1 MKRAIIV
8 HCWGGKPNYA
18 WYPDTKKQLEKLGYA
33 VTIPA
38 MPNTDEPQLNEWL
51 PHLSETIGKP
61 DEELVLIGH
70 SLGNVTIMRYLE
82 SLPADQQVGK
92 VIMVA
97 AFTDQLGFK
106 ELENFFETRLDF
118 ESIKPKAENG
128 FVVIQSDN
136 DPYVSAQYGER
147 LKEELE
153 AKLIVKHG
161 ANHFSGEVD
170 GEESCDSLPE
180 VVDNL

>member
-8 HCWGGKPNYA
+8 HCWGGNPEYA
-18 WYPDTKKQLEKLGYA
+18 WYPDTKKQLEKLGY
-33 VTIPA
+33 VVSVPA
-38 MPNTDEPQLNEWL
+38 MPNTDEPQLTEWL
-51 PHLSETIGKP
+51 PYLTSIIGVP

-82 SLPADQQVGK
+82 SLSADQTVSR

-106 ELENFFETRLDF
+106 ELENFFETRLNF
-118 ESIKPKAENG
+118 EAIQPKAKGG

-136 DPYVSAQYGER
+136 DPYVSAQYDER
-147 LKEELE
+147 LKEDLA
-153 AKLIVKHG
+153 AKLIIKHNAG
-161 ANHFSGEVD
+161 HFSGEVD
-170 GEESCDSLPE
+170 KEETCLSLPD
-180 VVDNL
+180 VVENI